1 VTDAGGES
9 GTDRPRRVLVTGG
22 AGFVGSHLVGLLL
35 SRGDAV
41 TIVDDLSTGSRS
53 AAAPG
58 AELLEGRLTDRLA
71 ELAARPPFEEVYHLA
86 ASVGVDLVMNEP
98 VRAIETNVE
107 QTAALLRFIERTGA
121 GPMLFTSSS
130 EVYGK
135 PTRHVFSEDDD
146 VVYGPTSVTRWSYAC
161 AKAIDEY
168 LALGHHRAGT
178 ASCVVVRLFNTVGP
192 GQVGAYG
199 MVLPRFVRAA
209 LAGDPIR
216 VFGDGAQSR
225 CFCDVRDIVGAMPR
239 LLGEPACR
247 GRVFNLGSDEPITI
261 LQLAERVRSVLGS
274 DSEIEFVP
282 YADAYPEG
290 YEDLQF
296 RRPDLARVRD
306 AIGFETTIA
315 LERTIRDIAA
325 SLDDEAA
332 EGAIVETVTTDPAR
346 ADSTAA
352 GGGTP

>member
-1 VTDAGGES
+1 MTDGRDER
-9 GTDRPRRVLVTGG
+9 GTERPRRVLVTGG
-22 AGFVGSHLVGLLL
+22 AGFVGSHLVRALAG
-35 SRGDAV
+35 RGDAV
-41 TIVDDLSTGSRS
+41 TLIDDFSTSGRGSV
-53 AAAPG
+53 AG
-58 AELLEGRLTDRLA
+58 DAELLEGRVTDRLPDLEGRA
-71 ELAARPPFEEVYHLA
+71 PFDEIYHLA

-107 QTAALLRFIERTGA
+107 QTAVLLRFIERTGA

-135 PTRHVFSEDDD
+135 PTRRVFSEDDD
-146 VVYGPTSVTRWSYAC
+146 VAYGPTSVTRWSYAC

-178 ASCVVVRLFNTVGP
+178 ARCLVVRLFNTVGP

-209 LAGDPIR
+209 LEGEPIR
-216 VFGDGAQSR
+216 VFGDGSQSR

-239 LLGEPACR
+239 LLADGACH

-261 LQLAERVRSVLGS
+261 RELAERVRSVLGS
-274 DSEIEFVP
+274 SSEIVFVP
-282 YADAYPEG
+282 YSEAYPAG

-296 RRPDLARVRD
+296 RRPDLARVRE
-306 AIGFETTIA
+306 AIGFEPTIA
-315 LERTIRDIAA
+315 LERTIRDIA
-325 SLDDEAA
+325 DVIGGGGPVVEAVA
-332 EGAIVETVTTDPAR
+332 KRVTR
-346 ADSTAA
+346 ADTPAA
-352 GGGTP
+352 GGAS